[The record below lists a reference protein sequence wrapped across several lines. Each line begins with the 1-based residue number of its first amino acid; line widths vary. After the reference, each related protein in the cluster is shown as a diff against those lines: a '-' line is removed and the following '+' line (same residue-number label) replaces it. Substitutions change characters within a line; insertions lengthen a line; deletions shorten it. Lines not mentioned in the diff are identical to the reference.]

1 MSIFSSLLG
10 IGEEQPRLAPT
21 GTVVTEQS
29 LAEEISPFYKD
40 LLEKSQAFLES
51 ELERG
56 YQPYT
61 GQTIADRDPRELEAI
76 RGIEALVGT
85 QAPVFEQAKGLL
97 DTQADKFTAETAKE
111 YMNPYQQ
118 AVTDIA
124 KREALDDFD
133 LIRQKFEKQAV
144 GAGGMSGLGT
154 RAAVQTGLLGE
165 TLAQNLADIQT
176 RGSAAAFEDAR
187 KSFELQKAR
196 ERGLAA
202 ALPTFATGRFGAE
215 ARELS
220 GLQAVGEDERA
231 RQQLSLDEA
240 YKDFLE
246 EERFE
251 PRQLERYQSVIQG
264 FPNISTQVVS
274 RQGPV
279 PSAGQRFLSSAAGLG
294 ALYGSFGGF
303 TPGGFGSAY
312 TPFGTSPQRSS
323 AGGQVRRA
331 AAGGLA
337 GLPVVKAQQGTNDGL
352 IADRSPIMNF
362 LQAIGRPAVA
372 EAEARRTSVPVT
384 AVIREGLR
392 NLARNPEEQ
401 IDPTDPEQV
410 YNPDI
415 RPSLRL
421 GMIPPA
427 QAATKAK
434 PTASVLANVPS
445 VSDIG
450 VDLEETYFTSPEAL
464 EAIRTAEVLYPG
476 FKRDPDSRTGFN
488 LKDDRIQAGSAGM
501 DADDMYQLTAPD
513 RAVLNQT
520 QKIDKQEQALQN
532 LLDAQKA
539 ATEAKLTALKGAK
552 ESKTKRD
559 QARREAEKNRD
570 LVNILSRF
578 SQNIL
583 STDAGGA
590 TIGSAFAKS
599 TLEQDPSRQKEL
611 ERAGTMAEK
620 LEELDAAIATA
631 QADGD
636 LQRAKMLLE
645 QRNKLAKLDIDRGNL
660 AVKRKAAELN
670 NFFKFNKL
678 KTEQTK
684 ALTEIA
690 EKIAKAGIQG
700 DAPLIRSLINEVFER
715 YPIKDTDK
723 ERIIQNTI
731 AITSPSP
738 TTTNVRRSSR
748 DQTASQ

>member
-97 DTQADKFTAETAKE
+97 DAQADKFTAEAAKE

-165 TLAQNLADIQT
+165 TLAQNLADIQMK
-176 RGSAAAFEDAR
+176 GSAAAFEDAR

-196 ERGLAA
+196 ERGLAS

-251 PRQLERYQSVIQG
+251 PKQLERYQSVIQG
-264 FPNISTQVVS
+264 FPNVTTQVKS
-274 RQGPV
+274 TQGPV

-303 TPGGFGSAY
+303 SPGGFGSAY
-312 TPFGTSPQRSS
+312 TPFGTSPQRSA

-337 GLPVVKAQQGTNDGL
+337 GLPVTRAFSGGVPGQGRMPSRLPTGKQISERLGTPFTLSELLRQIGIGSNPAQ
-352 IADRSPIMNF
+352 A
-362 LQAIGRPAVA
+362 
-372 EAEARRTSVPVT
+372 TSVPLT
-384 AVIREGLR
+384 QEFGGRGTMIEPEGER
-392 NLARNPEEQ
+392 SR
-401 IDPTDPEQV
+401 
-410 YNPDI
+410 
-415 RPSLRL
+415 
-421 GMIPPA
+421 
-427 QAATKAK
+427 
-434 PTASVLANVPS
+434 
-445 VSDIG
+445 
-450 VDLEETYFTSPEAL
+450 YFTSPEAF
-464 EAIRTAEVLYPG
+464 EAIRTAEALNPG
-476 FKRDPDSRTGFN
+476 FRRDPDSPTGFN
-488 LKDDRIQAGSAGM
+488 LKDDKIEVGSGGM
-501 DADDMYQLTAPD
+501 SAEGLYQVTAPD
-513 RAVLNQT
+513 RAVLPEI
-520 QKIDKQEQALQN
+520 QKIDRQEQALQD
-532 LLDAQKA
+532 LLKAQDK

-559 QARREAEKNRD
+559 QARRETEKNRD

-611 ERAGTMAEK
+611 DRASTMAEK

-660 AVKRKAAELN
+660 AVKRKAAQLD
-670 NFFKFNKL
+670 NFFKMNKL
-678 KTEQTK
+678 AIDQTTASAK
-684 ALTEIA
+684 IA
-690 EKIAKAGIQG
+690 EIAKAGVVGNDTII
-700 DAPLIRSLINEVFER
+700 DDMVDILFDEVFEKMGGR
-715 YPIKDTDK
+715 YSKAQKDALK
-723 ERIIQNTI
+723 KSFRAI
-731 AITSPSP
+731 ATASDQLPGATGFVP
-738 TTTNVRRSSR
+738 NRG
-748 DQTASQ
+748 QTAGGTSN

>member
-40 LLEKSQAFLES
+40 LLEKSQAFLTS

-61 GQTIADRDPRELEAI
+61 GQTIADRDPRELQAI
-76 RGIEALVGT
+76 QGIESLVGT
-85 QAPVFEQAKGLL
+85 QAPYFDQAKGLL
-97 DTQADKFTAETAKE
+97 DTQADKFTAEAAKE

-118 AVTDIA
+118 AVTDVA

-165 TLAQNLADIQT
+165 ALAQNLSDIQT
-176 RGSAAAFEDAR
+176 KGSAAAFEDAR
-187 KSFELQKAR
+187 RSFIEQKGR

-202 ALPTFATGRFGAE
+202 ALPQFGTTRFGAE

-251 PRQLERYQSVIQG
+251 PKQLERYQSVIQG
-264 FPNISTQVVS
+264 FPNISTQVRS
-274 RQGPV
+274 TQGPV
-279 PSAGQRFLSSAAGLG
+279 PSSGQRFLSSAAGLG
-294 ALYGSFGGF
+294 SLYGSFGGF
-303 TPGGFGSAY
+303 TPQGFGSAY
-312 TPFGTSPQRSS
+312 TPFGTSPQRSA

-331 AAGGLA
+331 AGGGLA
-337 GLPVVKAQQGTNDGL
+337 GLPVTRAQQGRQTNIERYGPQVIDYVGDRLGL
-352 IADRSPIMNF
+352 LGIA
-362 LQAIGRPAVA
+362 L
-372 EAEARRTSVPVT
+372 RTPQ
-384 AVIREGLR
+384 GLR
-392 NLARNPEEQ
+392 KGGEQKAQSLADKLLELQ
-401 IDPTDPEQV
+401 IGS
-410 YNPDI
+410 I
-415 RPSLRL
+415 
-421 GMIPPA
+421 PA
-427 QAATKAK
+427 QA
-434 PTASVLANVPS
+434 S
-445 VSDIG
+445 VSVPLEKPFSNEMEPGSPDSGINIE
-450 VDLEETYFTSPEAL
+450 DLPLSEAE
-464 EAIRTAEVLYPG
+464 EAIRTAEVFNPG
-476 FKRDPDSRTGFN
+476 FRRDPDSPTGFN

-501 DADDMYQLTAPD
+501 DADDMYELTAPD
-513 RAVLNQT
+513 RLVLAET
-520 QKIDKQEQALQN
+520 QKIDKEEQALQD
-532 LLDAQKA
+532 LLKAQDA
-539 ATEAKLTALKGAK
+539 ATTAKLTALKGAK

-559 QARREAEKNRD
+559 QARRETEKNRD

-599 TLEQDPSRQKEL
+599 TLEQDPARQKEL
-611 ERAGTMAEK
+611 DRADTMAGK
-620 LEELDAAIATA
+620 LEEIDAAIATA

-636 LQRAKMLLE
+636 LQRAQMLMT
-645 QRNKLAKLDIDRGNL
+645 QRNKMTELNLKRSKLDIDRSKAALDKYFKFKDL
-660 AVKRKAAELN
+660 AVK
-670 NFFKFNKL
+670 
-678 KTEQTK
+678 QTGVYVDI
-684 ALTEIA
+684 L
-690 EKIAKAGIQG
+690 EKIAKAGVAK
-700 DAPLIRSLINEVFER
+700 DESAVRASLRSLHEINGTLKGITENEFES
-715 YPIKDTDK
+715 
-723 ERIIQNTI
+723 QVS
-731 AITSPSP
+731 AAMALTS
-738 TTTNVRRSSR
+738 SSAVGTSDQR
-748 DQTASQ
+748 GSREQTASGN

>member
-40 LLEKSQAFLES
+40 LLEKSQAFLTS

-61 GQTIADRDPRELEAI
+61 GQTIADRDPRELQAI
-76 RGIEALVGT
+76 QGIESLVGT
-85 QAPVFEQAKGLL
+85 QAPYFDQAKGLL
-97 DTQADKFTAETAKE
+97 DTQADKFTAEAAKE

-118 AVTDIA
+118 AVTDVA

-165 TLAQNLADIQT
+165 ALAQNLSDIQT
-176 RGSAAAFEDAR
+176 KGSAAAFEDAR
-187 KSFELQKAR
+187 RSFIEQKGR

-202 ALPTFATGRFGAE
+202 ALPQFGTTRFGAE

-264 FPNISTQVVS
+264 FPNISTQVRS
-274 RQGPV
+274 TQGPV
-279 PSAGQRFLSSAAGLG
+279 PSSGQRFLSSAAGLG
-294 ALYGSFGGF
+294 SLYGSFGGF
-303 TPGGFGSAY
+303 SPGGFGSAY
-312 TPFGTSPQRSS
+312 TPFGTSPQRSA

-331 AAGGLA
+331 AGGGLA
-337 GLPVVKAQQGTNDGL
+337 GLPVTRAQQGRQTNIERYGPQVIDYVGDRLGL
-352 IADRSPIMNF
+352 LGIA
-362 LQAIGRPAVA
+362 L
-372 EAEARRTSVPVT
+372 RTPQ
-384 AVIREGLR
+384 GLR
-392 NLARNPEEQ
+392 KGGEQKAQSLADKLLELQ
-401 IDPTDPEQV
+401 IGS
-410 YNPDI
+410 N
-415 RPSLRL
+415 
-421 GMIPPA
+421 PA
-427 QAATKAK
+427 QA
-434 PTASVLANVPS
+434 S
-445 VSDIG
+445 VSLPLEKPFSNEMEPGSPDSGINIE
-450 VDLEETYFTSPEAL
+450 DLPLSEAE
-464 EAIRTAEVLYPG
+464 EAIRTAEVFNPG
-476 FKRDPDSRTGFN
+476 FRRDPDSPTGFN

-501 DADDMYQLTAPD
+501 DADDMYELTAPD
-513 RAVLNQT
+513 RLVLAET
-520 QKIDKQEQALQN
+520 QKIDKEEQALQD
-532 LLDAQKA
+532 LLKAQDA
-539 ATEAKLTALKGAK
+539 ATTAKLTALKGAK

-559 QARREAEKNRD
+559 QARRETEKNRD

-599 TLEQDPSRQKEL
+599 TLEQDPARQKEL
-611 ERAGTMAEK
+611 DRADTMAGK
-620 LEELDAAIATA
+620 LEEIDAAIATA

-636 LQRAKMLLE
+636 LQRAQMLMT
-645 QRNKLAKLDIDRGNL
+645 QRNKMTELNLKRSTL
-660 AVKRKAAELN
+660 AVKRKAAQLDT
-670 NFFKFNKL
+670 FFKMNKL
-678 KTEQTK
+678 KVDQTK

-690 EKIAKAGIQG
+690 EKIAKAGVSG
-700 DAPLIRSLINEVFER
+700 DSKIITDLINQVFEK
-715 YPIKDTDK
+715 YPVDPDIKK
-723 ERIIQNTI
+723 SIIKGTI
-731 AITSPSP
+731 SITSPSAVGSDGNP
-738 TTTNVRRSSR
+738 VSPRNRPVDPSR
-748 DQTASQ
+748 

>member
-97 DTQADKFTAETAKE
+97 DAQADKFTAEAAKE

-165 TLAQNLADIQT
+165 TLAQNLADIQMK
-176 RGSAAAFEDAR
+176 GSAAAFEDAR

-196 ERGLAA
+196 ERGLAS

-251 PRQLERYQSVIQG
+251 PKQLERYQSVIQG
-264 FPNISTQVVS
+264 FPNVTTQVKS
-274 RQGPV
+274 TQGPV

-303 TPGGFGSAY
+303 TPGGFGS
-312 TPFGTSPQRSS
+312 SS
-323 AGGQVRRA
+323 IFDPRTRTGLTGGQVRRLA
-331 AAGGLA
+331 GGGLA
-337 GLPVVKAQQGTNDGL
+337 GLPVTRAFSGGVPGQGRMPSRLPTGKQISERLGTPFTLSELLRQIGIGSNPAQ
-352 IADRSPIMNF
+352 A
-362 LQAIGRPAVA
+362 
-372 EAEARRTSVPVT
+372 TSVPLT
-384 AVIREGLR
+384 QEFGGRGTMIEPEGER
-392 NLARNPEEQ
+392 SR
-401 IDPTDPEQV
+401 
-410 YNPDI
+410 
-415 RPSLRL
+415 
-421 GMIPPA
+421 
-427 QAATKAK
+427 
-434 PTASVLANVPS
+434 
-445 VSDIG
+445 
-450 VDLEETYFTSPEAL
+450 YFTSPEAF

-476 FKRDPDSRTGFN
+476 FKRDPDSPTGFN
-488 LKDDRIQAGSAGM
+488 LKDDKIEIGSGGM
-501 DADDMYQLTAPD
+501 SAEGLYQSTAPD
-513 RAVLNQT
+513 REVFSKLG
-520 QKIDKQEQALQN
+520 KIDRQEQALQD
-532 LLDAQKA
+532 LLKAQDK

-552 ESKTKRD
+552 ESKTKRE
-559 QARREAEKNRD
+559 QARQEVERNRD

-578 SQNIL
+578 SKNIL
-583 STDAGGA
+583 STDEGGA

-599 TLEQDPSRQKEL
+599 TLEQDPERQKEL
-611 ERAGTMAEK
+611 DRAGTVSEK

-636 LQRAKMLLE
+636 LQRAKMLIE
-645 QRNKLAKLDIDRGNL
+645 QRNKLADLNIKRSKLKVDSQ
-660 AVKRKAAELN
+660 KAAADLLFKQYNLN
-670 NFFKFNKL
+670 VKQSDMLTNIIEKV
-678 KTEQTK
+678 
-684 ALTEIA
+684 ALTGISKDRSAIESLVDKGF
-690 EKIAKAGIQG
+690 EK
-700 DAPLIRSLINEVFER
+700 
-715 YPIKDTDK
+715 YPISDEKKKGIVDSIM
-723 ERIIQNTI
+723 IIT
-731 AITSPSP
+731 TPSAVGSGGQP
-738 TTTNVRRSSR
+738 VPSR
-748 DQTASQ
+748 TRP

>member
-51 ELERG
+51 ELEKG

-76 RGIEALVGT
+76 KGIEALVGT

-124 KREALDDFD
+124 KREAVDDFD

-187 KSFELQKAR
+187 KSFELQKGR

-202 ALPTFATGRFGAE
+202 ALPAFATGRFGAE
-215 ARELS
+215 ARELA

-264 FPNISTQVVS
+264 FPNISTQVRS
-274 RQGPV
+274 TQGPV

-303 TPGGFGSAY
+303 TPQGFGSAY
-312 TPFGTSPQRSS
+312 TPFGTSPQPRA
-323 AGGQVRRA
+323 AGGQVRYA
-331 AAGGLA
+331 AGGGLA
-337 GLPVVKAQQGTNDGL
+337 GLPVVKAQQGRQTNIEKYGPSIVDYIGDRLGL
-352 IADRSPIMNF
+352 AGRLFTAAPRVVRSAEKPVQSLAEELAKLN
-362 LQAIGRPAVA
+362 LGSRSAQA
-372 EAEARRTSVPVT
+372 TSVPT
-384 AVIREGLR
+384 
-392 NLARNPEEQ
+392 
-401 IDPTDPEQV
+401 
-410 YNPDI
+410 
-415 RPSLRL
+415 
-421 GMIPPA
+421 
-427 QAATKAK
+427 
-434 PTASVLANVPS
+434 NVPS

-559 QARREAEKNRD
+559 QARRETEKNRD

-583 STDAGGA
+583 STDDGGA

-611 ERAGTMAEK
+611 DRASTMAEK

-636 LQRAKMLLE
+636 LQRAKLLMD
-645 QRNKLAKLDIDRGNL
+645 QRNKLAELNIKRSKLDIDRSKAALDKYFKFKDL
-660 AVKRKAAELN
+660 AVK
-670 NFFKFNKL
+670 
-678 KTEQTK
+678 QTGVYVDI
-684 ALTEIA
+684 L
-690 EKIAKAGIQG
+690 EKISKAGVAK
-700 DAPLIRSLINEVFER
+700 DEPAVRAALRSLHEINGTLKGISSDEFES
-715 YPIKDTDK
+715 
-723 ERIIQNTI
+723 QVS
-731 AITSPSP
+731 AAMALTSPSAVGSDGQP
-738 TTTNVRRSSR
+738 VPPRTRPR
-748 DQTASQ
+748 

>member
-29 LAEEISPFYKD
+29 LAKEISPFYKD

-154 RAAVQTGLLGE
+154 RAAVQTDLLGE
-165 TLAQNLADIQT
+165 TLAQNLADIQMK
-176 RGSAAAFEDAR
+176 GSAAAFEDAR

-196 ERGLAA
+196 ERGLAS
-202 ALPTFATGRFGAE
+202 ALPAFATGRFGAE

-264 FPNISTQVVS
+264 FPNISTQVRS
-274 RQGPV
+274 TQGPV

-303 TPGGFGSAY
+303 SPGGFGSAY
-312 TPFGTSPQRSS
+312 TPFGTSPQRSA

-337 GLPVVKAQQGTNDGL
+337 GLPVTRAFSGGVPGQGRMPSRLPTGK
-352 IADRSPIMNF
+352 
-362 LQAIGRPAVA
+362 
-372 EAEARRTSVPVT
+372 
-384 AVIREGLR
+384 
-392 NLARNPEEQ
+392 Q
-401 IDPTDPEQV
+401 ISE
-410 YNPDI
+410 
-415 RPSLRL
+415 RL
-421 GMIPPA
+421 GTPFTLSELLRKIGIGSNPA
-427 QAATKAK
+427 QATSI
-434 PTASVLANVPS
+434 PANVQPF
-445 VSDIG
+445 SDIE
-450 VDLEETYFTSPEAL
+450 VDLEEAITPEERVAQ

-476 FKRDPDSRTGFN
+476 FKRDPDPNSPTGFN

-559 QARREAEKNRD
+559 QARRETEKNRD

-636 LQRAKMLLE
+636 LQRAKLLMD
-645 QRNKLAKLDIDRGNL
+645 QRNKLAELNIKRDTL
-660 AVKRKAAELN
+660 AVKRKAAELD

-700 DAPLIRSLINEVFER
+700 DAPLITDLINQVFER
-715 YPIKDTDK
+715 YPIDKATKDK
-723 ERIIQNTI
+723 IIRDTI
-731 AITSPSP
+731 AITSPSSDVTGNRFNP
-738 TTTNVRRSSR
+738 DRS
-748 DQTASQ
+748 QTAGGT

>member
-61 GQTIADRDPRELEAI
+61 GQTIADRDPRELQAI
-76 RGIEALVGT
+76 QGIESLVGT

-97 DTQADKFTAETAKE
+97 DIQADKFTPEAARE

-124 KREALDDFD
+124 KREAIDDFD
-133 LIRQKFEKQAV
+133 LIRQKFEKQAT

-165 TLAQNLADIQT
+165 TLAQNLADIQMK
-176 RGSAAAFEDAR
+176 GSAAAFEDAR
-187 KSFELQKAR
+187 KSFELQKGR

-202 ALPTFATGRFGAE
+202 ALPTFATGRLGAE
-215 ARELS
+215 SRELS
-220 GLQAVGEDERA
+220 GLQAIGEDERA

-251 PRQLERYQSVIQG
+251 PRQLERYQSVVQG
-264 FPNISTQVVS
+264 FPNISTQVRS
-274 RQGPV
+274 EQGPV
-279 PSAGQRFLSSAAGLG
+279 PSQAQRFLSSASGLG

-303 TPGGFGSAY
+303 SPGGFGSAY
-312 TPFGTSPQRSS
+312 TPFGTGAKPR
-323 AGGQVRRA
+323 AMGGQVRYA
-331 AAGGLA
+331 AGGGLA
-337 GLPVVKAQQGTNDGL
+337 GLPVTRAQQG
-352 IADRSPIMNF
+352 R
-362 LQAIGRPAVA
+362 QAGQGRLYDDDSFIGRVMNAPFGYARALGLTTDQIDQGLGDLIRRTQNLARKEQEPLSENTALSARLSRLLTPSPAQA
-372 EAEARRTSVPVT
+372 TSVP
-384 AVIREGLR
+384 
-392 NLARNPEEQ
+392 
-401 IDPTDPEQV
+401 
-410 YNPDI
+410 
-415 RPSLRL
+415 
-421 GMIPPA
+421 
-427 QAATKAK
+427 
-434 PTASVLANVPS
+434 ANVQPF
-445 VSDIG
+445 SDME
-450 VDLEETYFTSPEAL
+450 VDLEEAYFTSPEAL

-476 FKRDPDSRTGFN
+476 FKRDPNSPTGYN
-488 LKDDRIQAGSAGM
+488 LKDDRIQVGSAGM
-501 DADDMYQLTAPD
+501 DADEMYQLTAPD
-513 RAVLNQT
+513 RAVLAET
-520 QKIDKQEQALQN
+520 QKIDEDKQALQN
-532 LLDAQKA
+532 LLKAQDDATK
-539 ATEAKLTALKGAK
+539 AKLTALKGAK

-559 QARREAEKNRD
+559 QARRETEKNRD

-611 ERAGTMAEK
+611 DRASTMSEK

-631 QADGD
+631 KADGD
-636 LQRAKMLLE
+636 LQRARMLLE
-645 QRNKLAKLDIDRGNL
+645 QRNKMTELNLKRSKLKIDSQ
-660 AVKRKAAELN
+660 KAAADLLFKQYNLN
-670 NFFKFNKL
+670 VKQ
-678 KTEQTK
+678 TEM
-684 ALTEIA
+684 LTGVIKDVVLMGVENDRPAIKDLVEKGFENYPIEP
-690 EKIAKAGIQG
+690 EKIDSIVNNIMLLTSTSAK
-700 DAPLIRSLINEVFER
+700 NEGAKR
-715 YPIKDTDK
+715 P
-723 ERIIQNTI
+723 
-731 AITSPSP
+731 
-738 TTTNVRRSSR
+738 SR

>member
-1 MSIFSSLLG
+1 MTVFSSLLG

-29 LAEEISPFYKD
+29 LAKEISPFYKD

-61 GQTIADRDPRELEAI
+61 GQTIAERDPRELEAI
-76 RGIEALVGT
+76 KGIESLVGT
-85 QAPVFEQAKGLL
+85 QAPAFQQAKELL
-97 DTQADKFTAETAKE
+97 DTQADKFTAEAARE

-165 TLAQNLADIQT
+165 ALAQNLADIQT
-176 RGSAAAFEDAR
+176 KGSAAAFEDAR
-187 KSFELQKAR
+187 RAFIEQKAR

-202 ALPTFATGRFGAE
+202 ALPAFAQSRFGAE
-215 ARELS
+215 SKELA

-231 RQQLSLDEA
+231 RQQLTLDEA
-240 YKDFLE
+240 YKNFLE
-246 EERFE
+246 EQRFE
-251 PRQLERYQSVIQG
+251 PQQLERYQSVIQG
-264 FPNISTQVVS
+264 FPNITTQV
-274 RQGPV
+274 RTTQGPI
-279 PSAGQRFLSSAAGLG
+279 PSQSQRFLSSAAGLG

-303 TPGGFGSAY
+303 TPQGFGSAY
-312 TPFGTSPQRSS
+312 TPFGTSPQRSA

-331 AAGGLA
+331 ASGGLA
-337 GLPVVKAQQGTNDGL
+337 GLPVTKAFSGGVPGQRKIPSGL
-352 IADRSPIMNF
+352 
-362 LQAIGRPAVA
+362 
-372 EAEARRTSVPVT
+372 
-384 AVIREGLR
+384 
-392 NLARNPEEQ
+392 
-401 IDPTDPEQV
+401 PTREQV
-410 YNPDI
+410 SERLNRPVASGYNLGD
-415 RPSLRL
+415 RL
-421 GMIPPA
+421 LDLLGIGVSPA
-427 QAATKAK
+427 QATSI
-434 PTASVLANVPS
+434 PTNVQPFA
-445 VSDIG
+445 DIQI
-450 VDLEETYFTSPEAL
+450 DLEEAITPQEREAQ
-464 EAIRTAEVLYPG
+464 EAIRTAEVLNPG
-476 FKRDPDSRTGFN
+476 FRRDLQSPTGFN
-488 LKDDRIQAGSAGM
+488 LKDDRVEVGSGGMSAEGLYQA
-501 DADDMYQLTAPD
+501 TAPD
-513 RAVLNQT
+513 RAVLPET
-520 QKIDKQEQALQN
+520 QKIDRQEQALQD
-532 LLDAQKA
+532 LLKAQDKA
-539 ATEAKLTALKGAK
+539 TKAKLTALEGAK

-611 ERAGTMAEK
+611 DRAGTMAEK
-620 LEELDAAIATA
+620 LEEIDAAIATA

-645 QRNKLAKLDIDRGNL
+645 QRNKLADLNIKRGNL
-660 AVKRKAAELN
+660 AVKRKAAELD

-700 DAPLIRSLINEVFER
+700 DAPLIRSLIDEVFEK
-715 YPIKDTDK
+715 YPIDEATK
-723 ERIIQNTI
+723 EKIIQNTI
-731 AITSPSP
+731 AITSPSA
-738 TTTNVRRSSR
+738 TTTNVRRGSR
-748 DQTASQ
+748 EQTASGG